1 MPRGPG
7 PGPGPS
13 CRFSSFSWG
22 GGALA
27 LALDATVSYCC
38 WVHIKSRIKLQAWV
52 LFCGAFTALVEYGLL
67 KFISKIMT
75 ENSVFSRLFY
85 SC

>member
-1 MPRGPG
+1 MNCAAPG
-7 PGPGPS
+7 P
-13 CRFSSFSWG
+13 
-22 GGALA
+22 A